1 MLGVKSL
8 SPRTHVILWV
18 VSLFVLGCW
27 PSLADVTKLKTIPP
41 ALKAI
46 ATDLPKVTQVPLL
59 LPARLPKG
67 KDQPPLY
74 ATVTVRNTTQY
85 EIILGLAQDC
95 QGGNACRWGTLSG
108 ERLTPNTPSI
118 AKQFATYSD
127 PGFEPW
133 AKLPE
138 DVKRQFGPVSLTR
151 GRAGFFVPA
160 ICGANCGDSML
171 FWEQNGFR
179 YMVGVKA
186 GERKAL
192 IELANSVI
200 ENERS

>member
-1 MLGVKSL
+1 MLGVKSISL
-8 SPRTHVILWV
+8 GDSRFLVI
-18 VSLFVLGCW
+18 SLLVLVW
-27 PSLADVTKLKTIPP
+27 SQPSWAESAKLKTIPP
-41 ALKAI
+41 ALEAI
-46 ATDLPKVTQVPLL
+46 ASELPTVTQVPLL

-67 KDQPPLY
+67 KNEPPLY

-85 EIILGLAQDC
+85 EIILGWAEDC
-95 QGGNACRWGTLSG
+95 HGGNACRWGTLSG
-108 ERLTPNTPSI
+108 ERLTPNTPSLT
-118 AKQFATYSD
+118 KQFADYRDPTY
-127 PGFEPW
+127 EPW
-133 AKLPE
+133 DKLPE
-138 DVKRQFGPVSLTR
+138 DVKQQFGPVSLSR
-151 GRAGFFVPA
+151 GREGFFVPG

-200 ENERS
+200 ENQR